1 MFYSGGMIVGVV
13 VGVIICVVIIV
24 GVVVCIVKKNKC
36 LRGVIIVL
44 FNINIIGVIIGKKF
58 MYLI

>member
-1 MFYSGGMIVGVV
+1 MIVGVV

-24 GVVVCIVKKNKC
+24 GVVVCIVKKNYC